1 MKKNTNLSLLW
12 ILLLIAGLGMAG
24 LVWRTAKL
32 LQKPAESDGKD
43 DIVATTAA
51 TEVSEPPVPTYEG
64 PLSASAITE
73 TAQPTVQ
80 TYEEPLSQEELYRQI
95 RQIFQEKLTEPE
107 VRKLLLFVHMP
118 LAGEAVA
125 RTHIRQ
131 ADNLHRLSVSL
142 QEAEELL
149 TRAFELKRKNILLT
163 EQKREREY
171 QAWRETLPL
180 NVENLDF
187 TQNAYGAPLLRKEPA
202 LCPSMRQGHSSSAVC
217 HTLFFEDG
225 SSSFVVFQSDF
236 LRRRDDYSPNG
247 EILQSFEFDAPS
259 VLISENDG
267 QAARMAAF
275 YNQPSFPDKRIEF
288 ASDGTVTRATLTDT
302 KKPMQYTYEYD
313 GDYLTFS
320 VYNTSLDDM
329 LHAGTAYEQWFF
341 ELAKL
346 PEGSP
351 ASAVVREG
359 TYEKNYSFKG
369 DKQAQ
374 RETGTW
380 TMNPQKEIITDK
392 RRVFPSAASW
402 GTPPHYCQTYPHDCR
417 ENAQKL
423 L

>member
-1 MKKNTNLSLLW
+1 MDNRLGIDKMKVNTNLSILW
-12 ILLLIAGLGMAG
+12 ILLLIIVLGTAG

-32 LQKPAESDGKD
+32 LQKPAESDGKNHL
-43 DIVATTAA
+43 AA
-51 TEVSEPPVPTYEG
+51 AEDSKPPVQ
-64 PLSASAITE
+64 A
-73 TAQPTVQ
+73 
-80 TYEEPLSQEELYRQI
+80 YEEPLSAEELNRQI
-95 RQIFQEKLTEPE
+95 LQILQEKLPQDEAK
-107 VRKLLLFVHMP
+107 RLSIFAHMA
-118 LAGEAVA
+118 LGGEFWA
-125 RTHIRQ
+125 RAYIQREANQ
-131 ADNLHRLSVSL
+131 RRLSVT
-142 QEAEELL
+142 QEEAEELL

-180 NVENLDF
+180 NVKNLDF
-187 TQNAYGAPLLRKEPA
+187 TQNAYGVPLLRKEPA
-202 LCPSMRQGHSSSAVC
+202 LCPSMRQERSSSAVC

-247 EILQSFEFDAPS
+247 KILQSFEYDAPPAF
-259 VLISENDG
+259 ITQEDG
-267 QAARMAAF
+267 QTARSASF

-288 ASDGTVTRATLTDT
+288 ATDGTVTRATLMDT
-302 KKPMQYTYEYD
+302 KKPMQYKYEYN

-359 TYEKNYSFKG
+359 TYEKNYSFQGSREEQK
-369 DKQAQ
+369 
-374 RETGTW
+374 ETGTW
-380 TMNPQKEIITDK
+380 TMTPQKEIITDK

-402 GTPPHYCQTYPHDCR
+402 GASPRYCRTYPHDCR
-417 ENAQKL
+417 ENTQKL